1 MPMLNNKRFVI
12 TGVSSERSIAHGI
25 ACVAHA
31 EGAELILTYN
41 NARFER
47 RVRAFAE
54 ELNAKVIR
62 LDASDDAS
70 VAACAESVKAVW
82 PDGMDGF
89 VHSIAWAPRE
99 AIQGSFLEGISRD
112 GFLAAM
118 SISVYSFAAL
128 AKAFLPQMEGRRASV
143 FPVST
148 A

>member
-25 ACVAHA
+25 ARVAHD

-41 NARFER
+41 NARFEG
-47 RVRAFAE
+47 RVKAFAE

-99 AIQGSFLEGISRD
+99 ARLNAHSFLFG
-112 GFLAAM
+112 
-118 SISVYSFAAL
+118 
-128 AKAFLPQMEGRRASV
+128 GRKGASELQHHGCC
-143 FPVST
+143 
-148 A
+148 

>member
-70 VAACAESVKAVW
+70 VAACAESVKAVLFIPLPGRPGRPFRGPFW
-82 PDGMDGF
+82 K
-89 VHSIAWAPRE
+89 VSAAT
-99 AIQGSFLEGISRD
+99 
-112 GFLAAM
+112 GFLR
-118 SISVYSFAAL
+118 
-128 AKAFLPQMEGRRASV
+128 Q
-143 FPVST
+143 
-148 A
+148 

>member
-41 NARFER
+41 NARFEC
-47 RVRAFAE
+47 RVRALAE

-89 VHSIAWAPRE
+89 VHSIAWAPGRPFRGPFWKVS
-99 AIQGSFLEGISRD
+99 AAT
-112 GFLAAM
+112 GFLR
-118 SISVYSFAAL
+118 
-128 AKAFLPQMEGRRASV
+128 Q
-143 FPVST
+143 
-148 A
+148 